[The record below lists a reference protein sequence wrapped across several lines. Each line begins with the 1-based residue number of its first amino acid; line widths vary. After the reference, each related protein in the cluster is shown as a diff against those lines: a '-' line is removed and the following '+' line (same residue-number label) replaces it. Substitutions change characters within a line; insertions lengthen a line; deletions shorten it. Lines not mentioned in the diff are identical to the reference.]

1 MIIIGV
7 DPGISGAISI
17 VENKKILEVYD
28 TPTMIEGKK
37 NKRQINGAQVTNII
51 KERLNKGNEV
61 VVVVEHVNAMP
72 GQGVTSMFNFGQSF
86 GVIKGICAAL
96 SLPIYF
102 VRPTKW
108 KKHFNL
114 IKTHKDAS
122 RTKVIEAYPEISSKL
137 HRKKD
142 CNRADAILIALY
154 FNEVATQVVG
164 LGGSTDFSL
173 IQLFLRADFI
183 VKSVIILLIAASIYS
198 WALIFDKY
206 KLFKKI
212 EKTTTTFEEKF
223 WKSKSAESFYNSL
236 TNRDKD
242 PVANI
247 FQSAMAEVIKT
258 KSKSSVVQSARVSR
272 IIEIS
277 TDKQIRNIEKNFT
290 FLATVGS
297 TAPFIGLFG
306 TVWGIMNSF
315 QSIAISRNTSLAI
328 VAPGI
333 AEALFATALGLLAAI
348 PAVVAYNKF
357 NSDAKRYGS
366 RIENFSKRFLS
377 II

>member
-1 MIIIGV
+1 M
-7 DPGISGAISI
+7 
-17 VENKKILEVYD
+17 E
-28 TPTMIEGKK
+28 
-37 NKRQINGAQVTNII
+37 Q
-51 KERLNKGNEV
+51 
-61 VVVVEHVNAMP
+61 
-72 GQGVTSMFNFGQSF
+72 
-86 GVIKGICAAL
+86 
-96 SLPIYF
+96 
-102 VRPTKW
+102 
-108 KKHFNL
+108 
-114 IKTHKDAS
+114 
-122 RTKVIEAYPEISSKL
+122 EI
-137 HRKKD
+137 
-142 CNRADAILIALY
+142 
-154 FNEVATQVVG
+154 ATQVVG

-173 IQLFLRADFI
+173 IQLFLRADFV
-183 VKSVIILLIAASIYS
+183 VKSVIIILIAASIYS

-212 EKTTTTFEEKF
+212 EKTTSNFEEKF
-223 WKSKSAESFYNSL
+223 WKSKSAESFYNTL
-236 TNRDKD
+236 TNREKD

-247 FQSAMAEVIKT
+247 FQSAMVELIKT
-258 KSKSSVVQSARVSR
+258 KSKSSAVQSARVSR

-277 TDKQIRNIEKNFT
+277 ADKEIKLIEKHFT

-348 PAVVAYNKF
+348 PAVIAYNKF
-357 NSDAKRYGS
+357 NSDSIKYNA